1 MKKLIILGAGKGFFE
16 THELIK
22 AINKKKLQYK
32 IIGVLDDDDSKHGEY
47 LEGIKVVGSLALVD
61 EYKKDMD
68 TYFVFAIGS
77 VYTRN
82 IRSEIM
88 KRLDI
93 CPERFVTLIHP
104 RAEIASTAKIGYGCI
119 IHAGTTILP
128 YAEISNF
135 VVMVFNSYVG
145 LFSKIGEYSLITSH
159 VVILNY
165 VVIEKMSFIGVN
177 ASIKDELKIAEN
189 SVVGMG
195 SVVTHDTKIGELV
208 MGNPARSVGIA
219 EKILKA

>member
-1 MKKLIILGAGKGFFE
+1 MKEIIILGAGKGFFE

-22 AINKKKLQYK
+22 AINKEKLRYE
-32 IIGVLDDDDSKHGEY
+32 IIGILDDDNNKHGEY
-47 LEGIKVVGSLALVD
+47 LEGVKVLGGLALV
-61 EYKKDMD
+61 EKFRENKDI
-68 TYFVFAIGS
+68 YFVFAIGS

-82 IRSEIM
+82 IRGEIM
-88 KRLDI
+88 KKLNI
-93 CPERFVTLIHP
+93 YPERFVTLIHP

-135 VVMVFNSYVG
+135 VVMVFNSYIG

-189 SVVGMG
+189 SVVGIG

-219 EKILKA
+219 EKFLKA